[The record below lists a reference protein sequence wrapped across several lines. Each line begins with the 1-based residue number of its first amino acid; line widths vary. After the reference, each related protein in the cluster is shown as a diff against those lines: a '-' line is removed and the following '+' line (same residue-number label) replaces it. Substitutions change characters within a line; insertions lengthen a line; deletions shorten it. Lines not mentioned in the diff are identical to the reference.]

1 MFASNMHGARCSFP
15 VLLRNFAAPG
25 LWSQRSYKVFSEEAA
40 ELEYPEQWQTSP
52 PIFQYL
58 VYMIFSWLTHIWHI
72 YIIIYIWLMAFIIQ
86 LKKSSP
92 LKRKFKRLSW
102 TMSPDARRRP
112 FSPSTRWP
120 TVNTSEIWRKSVA
133 QGLELSI
140 KENTLT
146 LDHVASISFAL
157 FRTHVRLL
165 QVQVRSIHGF
175 HPIESVV
182 NPYGDPLQLTGSLL
196 AREWAWW
203 CMVPDSWRRWWERC
217 HWDCRSHDRHRKA
230 TKTPWNSY
238 LFDGCQLTWCM
249 L

>member
-1 MFASNMHGARCSFP
+1 MFASKMHGREVFFP
-15 VLLRNFAAPG
+15 GATSQFRSTGALIPKVLQSLFWRGCRIGVSGAMPNTTTDLSISSIWCFYD
-25 LWSQRSYKVFSEEAA
+25 L
-40 ELEYPEQWQTSP
+40 
-52 PIFQYL
+52 
-58 VYMIFSWLTHIWHI
+58 HIYDTHI
-72 YIIIYIWLMAFIIQ
+72 YIYIHIIHIIIQ

-102 TMSPDARRRP
+102 TMSPDARRRT

-120 TVNTSEIWRKSVA
+120 TVNTSEIWSKSVA

-238 LFDGCQLTWCM
+238 LFAGCQLTWCM